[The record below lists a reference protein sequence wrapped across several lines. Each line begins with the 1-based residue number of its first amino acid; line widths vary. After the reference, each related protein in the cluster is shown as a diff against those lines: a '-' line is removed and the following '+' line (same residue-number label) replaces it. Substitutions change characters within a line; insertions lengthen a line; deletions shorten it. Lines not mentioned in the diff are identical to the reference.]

1 MGKSRLWL
9 VVGSTLALLAST
21 PAVAAAQTVTGS
33 WATKWFVEFESPPAA
48 DGTSA
53 ATLTRERDR
62 FRDAARASGVSYKQR
77 FAYTTLF
84 NGISVSADADAAG
97 ELRNLDGVSAV
108 YPVSTAKLDQTA
120 SAFEPDLAFAVR

>member
-62 FRDAARASGVSYKQR
+62 FRDAARASGVSYRRALRIHHAVQR
-77 FAYTTLF
+77 RLGLGRRRRGGPSCAT
-84 NGISVSADADAAG
+84 
-97 ELRNLDGVSAV
+97 
-108 YPVSTAKLDQTA
+108 STA
-120 SAFEPDLAFAVR
+120 